1 MTKISLRLKAVA
13 DLINEN
19 IKVIDIGYDQ
29 GLLDVFLA
37 KNKNCSC
44 LATDISATCLEKA
57 NENIKKYDVVDKVTT
72 KVTNGLEAVEYK
84 NYDYIVIAGMGFETI
99 KKILNNK
106 NPHKLII
113 QSNNNVEELRR
124 WLLKKYKLINEKVV
138 FENGFYYVILCLEQG
153 IKKYNYS
160 DYVIG
165 LNKDN
170 IEYINYLYKKYKKIY
185 YQILNKY
192 IFQRISLY
200 RKLIVLKKAKKNIN
214 SKCN

>member
-19 IKVIDIGYDQ
+19 IKVIDIGCDH